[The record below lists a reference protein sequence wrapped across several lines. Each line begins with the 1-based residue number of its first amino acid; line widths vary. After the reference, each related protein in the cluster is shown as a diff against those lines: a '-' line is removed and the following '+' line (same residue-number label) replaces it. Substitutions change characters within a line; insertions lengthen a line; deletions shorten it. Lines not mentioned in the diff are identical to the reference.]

1 MIKVRFKSLAIIAY
15 LYITIPIFIFFGTWL
30 KLYIGIPMAAVF
42 GFGLWKMLKKDYF
55 GHMGAFEV
63 PRKAL
68 IVSCILL
75 LTWVWV
81 SGNGGFFYQT
91 WDQHARNAI
100 LRDLINYS
108 WPVVYPNTGC
118 GLVYYLMHWIVPA
131 IFGKLFGWTAA
142 NIALL
147 IWTALGVLLTFFMLL
162 YICKA
167 RKSWH
172 VMTISIVFITFSGI
186 NQIGM
191 ALMDMIGKGAYGLT
205 VLGSEGQTFSSDA
218 WLNGING
225 MQYSNNNTLLA
236 WVYNQTIVP
245 WIALPLILENRKVR
259 NFAFIGFCIL
269 PYAPLP
275 FCGFL
280 VVFLILAF
288 IWVVPVIKKRRF
300 KLLVGEVFSVPNI
313 CASFSVFIVFL
324 LYFKNNVQGTN
335 VGTYIQGDI
344 NARQFLLLI
353 IAFVLFWLLK
363 IGVYYL
369 ILLKHYKKDILFF
382 SIGIVLA
389 IIPFIKIGS
398 SADFCMRASIPWTF
412 LLMIYILQ
420 YFIKE
425 EKKNTKMLTTV
436 LLISSLTLG
445 GYNMFT
451 DTVWELKQIYV
462 QRQFPITA
470 DEKKSFENDKG
481 GGNFLT
487 DNADEKAFYKYL
499 GR

>member
-55 GHMGAFEV
+55 GHMGVLEV

-91 WDQHARNAI
+91 WDQHWRNAV

-108 WPVVYPNTGC
+108 WPVVYPETGG

-142 NIALL
+142 NIVLF
-147 IWTALGVLLTFFMLL
+147 IWTTLGVLLTFFLLL

-167 RKSWH
+167 CKSWH
-172 VMTISIVFITFSGI
+172 VITISIVFITFSGL

-191 ALMDMIGKGAYGLT
+191 ALMDLIGKGTYGLT
-205 VLGSEGQTFSSDA
+205 VLGSEGQAFSTDA

-225 MQYSNNNTLLA
+225 IQYSSNNTLLA

-259 NFAFIGFCIL
+259 NFAFIGLCIL

-280 VVFLILAF
+280 ALFIILACMWMF
-288 IWVVPVIKKRRF
+288 PVIKKRQF
-300 KLLVGEVFSVPNI
+300 KLLAGEVFSVPNLCSI
-313 CASFSVFIVFL
+313 FSVFIVFL
-324 LYFKNNVQGTN
+324 LYFKNNVQGTT
-335 VGTYIQGDI
+335 VGTYIQEDI
-344 NARQFLLLI
+344 SVKQFLLLI
-353 IAFVLFWLLK
+353 IAFALFWLLK
-363 IGVYYL
+363 VGIYYL
-369 ILLKHYKKDILFF
+369 LLLKNYKKDFLFV
-382 SIGIVLA
+382 SIGIVLM

-412 LLMIYILQ
+412 LLMIYVLQ

-425 EKKNTKMLTTV
+425 GKKSDKMLTRV
-436 LLISSLTLG
+436 CLIIVLTLG
-445 GYNMFT
+445 GYNIFT
-451 DTVWELKQIYV
+451 DTVWEVKQIYMH
-462 QRQFPITA
+462 RQFPIVA
-470 DEKKSFENDKG
+470 DEKGSFENDKG
-481 GGNFLT
+481 GGNFVT